1 MTSHT
6 ASMAGRLPLL
16 YREGELI
23 GQLLDLVANQIAILD
38 EEELTVRRSH
48 AFGTATELT
57 DAAKLG
63 ALLDLAPQD
72 WQDLELYRAWVNA
85 IRDAILRD
93 GAVTRAAL
101 KDLVQRY
108 SAAFQDVVGLALVP
122 ELLRPPDT
130 GPPPDWATAPSAN
143 RLAFVEFPERRRF
156 GPDHLGSSYGSIEPL
171 TSFILTNRGLNPT
184 RLAFLLG
191 GLVTGPEYV
200 PVIANLT
207 TGRAL
212 AYTGLIR
219 PGQRLWLGTDTGGN
233 GSAVLEG
240 NDVSH
245 RLRSITSFTPGTA
258 WAETAI
264 DTPAKPLTLELG
276 ANELWF
282 LTVATYDAPGLG
294 RALFALAGHDLVQGR
309 FDSARFDHAL
319 FVQAPAVRLEATWLE
334 QQPAAVDVH
343 LPGGRMLCPAERTLE
358 GVAQRE
364 VLRRSL
370 DQAMA
375 RVRAAGVATSV
386 TLDAFSEGGPQ
397 LDRLRLASPVVARDS
412 GSVGADA
419 LPDSSGQFDVTRF
432 DTSTYR

>member
-6 ASMAGRLPLL
+6 AAMAGRLPLL

-38 EEELTVRRSH
+38 EEQLAVRRSH
-48 AFGTATELT
+48 AFGTATELV

-63 ALLDLAPQD
+63 ALLDLPPQD

-85 IRDAILRD
+85 IRDATLRD
-93 GAVTRAAL
+93 GAVTVAAL
-101 KDLVQRY
+101 QDLVQRY
-108 SAAFQDVVGLALVP
+108 LAAFQDAVGLDLVP
-122 ELLRPPDT
+122 ELLRPPGT
-130 GPPPDWATAPSAN
+130 GPAPDWATAPSAN

-156 GPDHLGSSYGSIEPL
+156 GPDQPGSAGGPIEPL
-171 TSFILTNRGLNPT
+171 TSFTLTNRGLEPT

-191 GLVTGPEYV
+191 GLATGPEYV

-207 TGRAL
+207 TGQAL
-212 AYTGLIR
+212 AYTDLIR

-240 NDVSH
+240 DDVSH
-245 RLRSITSFTPGTA
+245 RLRSITSFTPGTV

-264 DTPAKPLTLELG
+264 GAPAKPLTLERG

-282 LTVATYDAPGLG
+282 LTVAQYDAPGLG
-294 RALFALAGHDLVQGR
+294 RALLALAGHDLVQGR
-309 FDSARFDHAL
+309 FDTARFDHAL
-319 FVQAPAVRLEATWLE
+319 FVQAPAVRLEATWVE
-334 QQPAAVDVH
+334 QQPATVDVH
-343 LPGGRMLCPAERTLE
+343 LPGGRMLCPAGRTRE

-370 DQAMA
+370 DQAVA

-386 TLDAFSEGGPQ
+386 SLDAFTEGGPQ
-397 LDRLRLASPVVARDS
+397 LDRLRLVSPVVVRES
-412 GSVGADA
+412 GPVGADT

-432 DTSTYR
+432 DASTYR